1 MEFNPSNMDTFSPI
15 ISSKLERKKITKFG
29 RVSLALRYTLLTAT
43 IFHGILVSSYFKV
56 SEYTQILNDILLD
69 TVR

>member
-1 MEFNPSNMDTFSPI
+1 MEFNPSNMGRT
-15 ISSKLERKKITKFG
+15 SKSERKKITKFG
-29 RVSLALRYTLLTAT
+29 TVSLALRYTLLTAT
-43 IFHGILVSSYFKV
+43 VFHGILVSSYFKV

>member
-1 MEFNPSNMDTFSPI
+1 MEFNPSNMART
-15 ISSKLERKKITKFG
+15 SKSERKKITKFG

-43 IFHGILVSSYFKV
+43 VFHGILVSSYFKV